1 MPPGKLEGTTTV
13 TFQAIVPEES
23 LVVEVT
29 SSNYVTLELNFDE
42 NPSEV
47 GWFLVADNDEPFAAS
62 RYGSDVTGLV
72 AFGPRPAYW

>member
-23 LVVEVT
+23 LVVKVT

-47 GWFLVADNDEPFAAS
+47 GWFLVADNDEMS
-62 RYGSDVTGLV
+62 RSQPVDTAVMSQV
-72 AFGPRPAYW
+72 W